1 MYVLTKN
8 EIYIIIIII
17 IIIIITRS
25 VRYIAERTQKAVY
38 IVRYLWVLL
47 VPDPGQWK
55 TVHTVLWFENL
66 HSFFKQILSNKK
78 SYPANQKDVYR
89 TQKRLN

>member
-47 VPDPGQWK
+47 VPDPGQ
-55 TVHTVLWFENL
+55 
-66 HSFFKQILSNKK
+66 
-78 SYPANQKDVYR
+78 
-89 TQKRLN
+89 